1 MQRQSVQEA
10 FMSLRAPVFYLIPE
24 QTVLVAQAAFP
35 NSNPYMRMRD
45 LLGPIYT
52 NAEFAT
58 LFKKEGR
65 PAEAPAHLALVTIMQ
80 FAEGLSDAQAA
91 DAVRSRIDWKY
102 ALALELTDPG
112 FDSSVLSEF
121 RDRLI
126 DGAVE
131 QRLFDTMLTVF
142 RDHGLLTLRGHQRT
156 DSTHVLAAIR
166 ALSRLELLGETLR
179 HVLNDLAVHAPDW
192 LRTWVPADWFDRY
205 RHQIS
210 EYRLP
215 AGKDARLRLTS
226 QIGNDGRRLLTQLYN
241 PATPPELVRRPAV
254 QILRQVW
261 IQQFYA
267 VIPDQPMRTRAPAD
281 LPPSSGVIC
290 SPYDPDARFRIKRQ
304 TEWRGYTVHL
314 TETCDDDAPHL
325 ITNVETTPATTA
337 DNLMTSTIHDHLA
350 ARHLLP
356 AEHLVDAGYVTA
368 DHLVT
373 SQEHDITLLGPII
386 EDQSWQAR
394 VGEGFGAAHF
404 AINWEAEHATCP
416 QGKTSAIWKPTQ
428 DSGGHAVIAIRFA
441 HADCGACP
449 VRASCVKTERPRA
462 LMVRTQSHY
471 EALQAARARQHTELF
486 KEQYQQRAG
495 VEGTLSQGVRTHD
508 LRRSRY
514 RGLAKTRLLHL
525 LIAAAMNFMRVA
537 AWLAEKPRARTR
549 QSAFAALAGA

>member
-1 MQRQSVQEA
+1 MQWQSVQEA

-35 NSNPYMRMRD
+35 NGNAYMRMRD
-45 LLGPIYT
+45 VLGPIYT

-65 PAEAPAHLALVTIMQ
+65 PAEAPAQLALVTIMQ

-131 QRLFDTMLTVF
+131 QRLFDSMLAVF
-142 RDHGLLTLRGHQRT
+142 RDHGLLTRRGRQRT

-166 ALSRLELLGETLR
+166 ALSRLELLGETVR
-179 HVLNDLAVHAPDW
+179 HVLNDLAVYAPDW
-192 LRTWVPADWFDRY
+192 LRTWVPVDWFERY
-205 RHQIS
+205 RHQMS
-210 EYRLP
+210 DYRLP
-215 AGKDARLRLTS
+215 TGKDARLHLTA
-226 QIGNDGRRLLTQLYN
+226 QIGDDGRRLLTQLYD
-241 PATPPELVRRPAV
+241 PATSAELARLPAV
-254 QILRQVW
+254 QVLRQVW

-267 VIPDQPMRTRAPAD
+267 VALDQPMRTRAAVD
-281 LPPSSGVIC
+281 LPPSARVIC

-304 TEWRGYTVHL
+304 TEWRGYAVHL
-314 TETCDDDAPHL
+314 SETCDDDAPHL

-337 DNLMTSTIHDHLA
+337 DNLMTRTIHDHLA
-350 ARHLLP
+350 ARDLLP
-356 AEHLVDAGYVTA
+356 AEHLVDAGYVSA
-368 DHLVT
+368 DQLVT

-394 VGEGFGAAHF
+394 AEKGFGAAHF
-404 AINWEAEHATCP
+404 VIDWEAHHATCP
-416 QGKTSAIWKPTQ
+416 EGKTSTIWKPTQ

-441 HADCGACP
+441 HADCSVCP
-449 VRASCVKTERPRA
+449 MHASCVKTARPRA

-495 VEGTLSQGVRTHD
+495 VEGTLSQGVRAQD

-525 LIAAAMNFMRVA
+525 LIAAALNFMRVA
-537 AWLAEKPRARTR
+537 AWLAERPRARTR
-549 QSAFAALAGA
+549 RSAFAALAGA